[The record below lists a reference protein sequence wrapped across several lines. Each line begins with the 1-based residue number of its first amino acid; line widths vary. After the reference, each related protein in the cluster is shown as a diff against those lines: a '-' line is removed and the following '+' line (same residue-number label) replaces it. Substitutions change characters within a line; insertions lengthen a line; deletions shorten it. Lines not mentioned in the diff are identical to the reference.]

1 LNFNEIFISR
11 RFVAMCIW
19 GREQQDMAKP
29 SAEKPRSSVS
39 NASEVLSLI
48 ATGGANSRAAL
59 LEASGLSRVTVTQR
73 LNALLGVGLVEEAL
87 QTLPSGGRPTRVLGL
102 NRTAGFILVGDIG
115 ETHIHLAAMD
125 MAPTILAQTTITFSI
140 SKGPAITLQRIKDE
154 FDQLAAKVRA
164 SHGFLVGVS
173 LSLPTPVDFKRGR
186 VVGPSV
192 LYGWDDFDIATALGS
207 HFGAPVY
214 VENDVNL
221 MTIYEHR
228 HNYPDVKDMIFI
240 KVGTGIGSGIIADGK
255 IYRGAQGAA
264 GDIGHIQF
272 NSADAPLCRCGK
284 LGCVEARAGGWAI
297 ARDLTEKGLRAET
310 ARDVIA
316 LVEMQK
322 PEAIMLLRRAGQT
335 IGEVASD
342 VVSILNPSL
351 IVVGGMLARGGDFLL
366 SGIRELVYQ
375 RCLPLATGEL
385 KIILADPMKDSALIG
400 AAHLVLD
407 DVFSARNVEQFL
419 DRFTAKPAT

>member
-1 LNFNEIFISR
+1 
-11 RFVAMCIW
+11 
-19 GREQQDMAKP
+19 
-29 SAEKPRSSVS
+29 
-39 NASEVLSLI
+39 
-48 ATGGANSRAAL
+48 
-59 LEASGLSRVTVTQR
+59 
-73 LNALLGVGLVEEAL
+73 
-87 QTLPSGGRPTRVLGL
+87 VLGI
-102 NRTAGFILVGDIG
+102 NETAGFILVADIG
-115 ETHIHLAAMD
+115 ETHIHLAAMNL
-125 MAPTILAQTTITFSI
+125 APDILAQSTISFSI
-140 SKGPAITLQRIKDE
+140 AEGPAATLRRMKHE
-154 FDQLAAKVRA
+154 FDMLAAKARP
-164 SHGFLVGVS
+164 SHGFLLGVS
-173 LSLPTPVDFKRGR
+173 LSMPTPVDFKRGR

-192 LYGWDDFDIATALGS
+192 LYGWDDFDIVASLRG
-207 HFGAPVY
+207 HYDAPVY

-228 HNYPDVKDMIFI
+228 HNFSHVDDMIFI
-240 KVGTGIGSGIIADGK
+240 KAGTGIGSGIIAGGK
-255 IYRGAQGAA
+255 IFRGAQGAA

-297 ARDLTEKGLRAET
+297 ARDLTEKGFHAET
-310 ARDVIA
+310 ARDVVA
-316 LVEMQK
+316 LVETQK

-375 RCLPLATGEL
+375 RCLPLATSEL
-385 KIILADPMKDSALIG
+385 QIVLADPQKDSALIG

-407 DVFSARNVEQFL
+407 DVFSPEKVEAL
-419 DRFTAKPAT
+419 LNRFTVKRVHRR

>member
-1 LNFNEIFISR
+1 MTDY
-11 RFVAMCIW
+11 AT
-19 GREQQDMAKP
+19 
-29 SAEKPRSSVS
+29 EKERASLA
-39 NASEVLSLI
+39 NASDILSLI
-48 ATGGANSRAAL
+48 AGGAANSRAAL
-59 LEASGLSRVTVTQR
+59 LAASGMSRVTVTQR
-73 LNALLGVGLVEEAL
+73 LNVLLGVGIVEETL
-87 QTLPSGGRPTRVLGL
+87 RTLPSGGRPTRVLGI
-102 NRTAGFILVGDIG
+102 RGSAGYMLVADIG
-115 ETHIHLAAMD
+115 ETHIHLAAMNLVPD
-125 MAPTILAQTTITFSI
+125 ILAQSTIAFSI
-140 SKGPAITLQRIKDE
+140 AEGPVATLRRMTEE
-154 FDQLAAKVRA
+154 FDKLAAGVGQ
-164 SHGFLVGVS
+164 GFLVAVS
-173 LSLPTPVDFKRGR
+173 LSMPTPVDFKRGR

-192 LYGWDDFDIATALGS
+192 LYGWDDFDIVSWLGR
-207 HFGAPVY
+207 HYKVPIY

-228 HNYPDVKDMIFI
+228 HNFPRVDDMIFI
-240 KVGTGIGSGIIADGK
+240 KAGTGIGSGIIAGGK
-255 IYRGAQGAA
+255 IFRGAQGAA

-272 NSADAPLCRCGK
+272 NSPDAPLCRCGK

-297 ARDLTEKGLRAET
+297 ARDLAEKGLQAET

-385 KIILADPMKDSALIG
+385 KIMLAEPKTDSALIG

-407 DVFSARNVEQFL
+407 DVFSPGKVEDFLARFISK
-419 DRFTAKPAT
+419 RPS

>member
-1 LNFNEIFISR
+1 MTDY
-11 RFVAMCIW
+11 AT
-19 GREQQDMAKP
+19 
-29 SAEKPRSSVS
+29 EKERASLA
-39 NASEVLSLI
+39 NASDILSLI
-48 ATGGANSRAAL
+48 ASGAANSRAAL
-59 LEASGLSRVTVTQR
+59 LAASGMSRVTVTQR
-73 LNALLGVGLVEEAL
+73 LNVLLGVGIVEETL
-87 QTLPSGGRPTRVLGL
+87 RTLPSGGRPTRVLGI
-102 NRTAGFILVGDIG
+102 RGSAGYMLVADIG
-115 ETHIHLAAMD
+115 ETHIHLAAMNLVPD
-125 MAPTILAQTTITFSI
+125 ILAQSTIAFSI
-140 SKGPAITLQRIKDE
+140 AEGPVATLQRMTEE
-154 FDQLAAKVRA
+154 FDKLAAGLGQ
-164 SHGFLVGVS
+164 GFLVAVS
-173 LSLPTPVDFKRGR
+173 LSMPTPVDFKRGR

-192 LYGWDDFDIATALGS
+192 LYGWDDFDIVSWLGR
-207 HFGAPVY
+207 HYKAPIY

-228 HNYPDVKDMIFI
+228 HNFPRVDDMIFI
-240 KVGTGIGSGIIADGK
+240 KAGTGIGSGIIAGGK
-255 IYRGAQGAA
+255 IFRGAQGAA

-272 NSADAPLCRCGK
+272 NSPDAPLCRCGK

-297 ARDLTEKGLRAET
+297 ARDLAEKGLQAET

-322 PEAIMLLRRAGQT
+322 PEAIMLLRRSGQT

-385 KIILADPMKDSALIG
+385 KIMLAEPKTDSALIG

-407 DVFSARNVEQFL
+407 DVFSPAKVEDFLARFIS
-419 DRFTAKPAT
+419 KSPS